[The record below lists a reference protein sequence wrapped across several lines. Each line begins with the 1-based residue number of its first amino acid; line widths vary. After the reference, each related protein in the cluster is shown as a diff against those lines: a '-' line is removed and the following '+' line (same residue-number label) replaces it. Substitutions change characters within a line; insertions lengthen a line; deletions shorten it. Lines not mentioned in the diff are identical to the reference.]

1 MIVVSAGM
9 VKSGSLWYYRMT
21 DDLII
26 ASGKKPESLAPPH
39 SPVEDLHEGDKIK
52 CDKLDFYN
60 MKRILSSSRRG
71 YSYPIKT
78 HSRPTLALAFFGSIF
93 GEIKITYTYRDPRD
107 VVLSVMDHAEKAR
120 RDNININIRDIKEID
135 QAIKFVRIEFEK
147 WKKWKYYSKFFD
159 VNMVKYEN
167 LVENTTYEIKRL
179 KKYINLKVKDEEV
192 KEIAKMYSKDK
203 YEQKEKIKNKIHMNK
218 GYSGRFMKEMDI
230 ETIKYCQENMKEEI
244 EKMGYTIVDTDK
256 ISAHG

>member
-1 MIVVSAGM
+1 
-9 VKSGSLWYYRMT
+9 
-21 DDLII
+21 
-26 ASGKKPESLAPPH
+26 
-39 SPVEDLHEGDKIK
+39 
-52 CDKLDFYN
+52 
-60 MKRILSSSRRG
+60 
-71 YSYPIKT
+71 
-78 HSRPTLALAFFGSIF
+78 
-93 GEIKITYTYRDPRD
+93 
-107 VVLSVMDHAEKAR
+107 MDHAEKAR

-256 ISAHG
+256 ISAHD